1 MYIYVNV
8 RIVMKYD
15 IIFIYFVQ
23 FRSLVNLDYIF
34 DEFDFEMEEMI
45 SVGMK
50 KKRKGQNLDE
60 MVVMVVKEMG
70 KELYVDLFLVERKVK
85 FDVMVRLDVR
95 DFYYRYIDFLVFQYI
110 YVLQYIQYIVII
122 L

>member
-95 DFYYRYIDFLVFQYI
+95 DFYYIDFLVFQYI
-110 YVLQYIQYIVII
+110 YVLQYIQYIVIS